1 MKCPDC
7 GYEIT
12 EGYLYCEK
20 CGREIQ
26 IVPVFEPE
34 IENSITETLSTVAE
48 EIEGNSSLKEEKKP
62 EAENVPR
69 EPAPAGNGKGR
80 KKKSS
85 VLYGGGGKSYLLPSL
100 TTFIAVTIAAA
111 FAVVYL
117 YHRYSVN
124 YQIEQARYYAQ
135 MEDYEK
141 AVEYLENARQLKA
154 DSAEIVLME
163 SNYYYHMGD
172 KQEAADLLLRL
183 LGRGQL
189 TDEEKARVYESLIT
203 IYDEEARYE
212 EINALLIGCGDDTII
227 NHYQQYMA
235 MEPEFG
241 YISGSYDEV
250 ITLKISANTT
260 GNIYYTLDGSE
271 PDTASQVYT
280 APLFLETGE
289 YQVAAV
295 FVNEYGI
302 KSETARNWYVI
313 NLTAPDP
320 PELLLYSGEFHQ
332 PTKIEVVVPEGG
344 TVYYTMDGSDPSA
357 DSLKYTEPVAMP
369 LGRTNFKFVTI
380 SDEGVASDVVSRS
393 FNFTLETD
401 ITVQSAINSVVTAL
415 YNREVL
421 TDLQGHSHG
430 IMGKYVFKYN
440 TIVEIPNLGYY
451 YILNEY
457 IESET
462 GVQTKTEHLYAVEVY
477 TGAPNRLIFD
487 ENGQPGLIS
496 LQ

>member
-1 MKCPDC
+1 
-7 GYEIT
+7 
-12 EGYLYCEK
+12 
-20 CGREIQ
+20 
-26 IVPVFEPE
+26 
-34 IENSITETLSTVAE
+34 
-48 EIEGNSSLKEEKKP
+48 
-62 EAENVPR
+62 
-69 EPAPAGNGKGR
+69 
-80 KKKSS
+80 
-85 VLYGGGGKSYLLPSL
+85 
-100 TTFIAVTIAAA
+100 
-111 FAVVYL
+111 
-117 YHRYSVN
+117 
-124 YQIEQARYYAQ
+124 
-135 MEDYEK
+135 
-141 AVEYLENARQLKA
+141 
-154 DSAEIVLME
+154 
-163 SNYYYHMGD
+163 
-172 KQEAADLLLRL
+172 
-183 LGRGQL
+183 
-189 TDEEKARVYESLIT
+189 
-203 IYDEEARYE
+203 
-212 EINALLIGCGDDTII
+212 
-227 NHYQQYMA
+227 QQYMA
-235 MEPEFG
+235 MAPEFG

-271 PDTASQVYT
+271 PDTTSQVYT

-313 NLTAPDP
+313 NLTAPEP
-320 PELLLYSGEFHQ
+320 PELLLYSGEYHQ
-332 PTKIEVVVPEGG
+332 PTKIEVIVPEGG
-344 TVYYTMDGSDPSA
+344 TVYYTMDGSNPSA

-401 ITVQSAINSVVTAL
+401 VTVQSAVNSVMTAL

-421 TDLQGHSHG
+421 TDLQGHSPG

-440 TIVEIPNLGYY
+440 TIVEIPDLGYY

-487 ENGQPGLIS
+487 ENGQAGLIS

>member
-1 MKCPDC
+1 MKCPNC
-7 GYEIT
+7 GYEIA

-20 CGREIQ
+20 CGMEIQ

-48 EIEGNSSLKEEKKP
+48 EIEGNGSLKEENADELKT
-62 EAENVPR
+62 
-69 EPAPAGNGKGR
+69 PAPPESGKGR
-80 KKKSS
+80 KKKPF
-85 VLYGGGGKSYLLPSL
+85 LPHGDRGKGYLMRSL
-100 TTFIAVTIAAA
+100 TTFIAVTVAAA

-124 YQIEQARYYAQ
+124 YQIERARYYAQ
-135 MEDYEK
+135 AKDYEK
-141 AVEYLENARQLKA
+141 AVEYLENARQLKE
-154 DSAEIVLME
+154 DNAEIVLME
-163 SNYYYHMGD
+163 SNYYYHMGE
-172 KQEAADLLLRL
+172 KQAAAELLERL
-183 LGRGQL
+183 VERGQL
-189 TDEEKARVYESLIT
+189 TDEDKAKAYESLIA

-212 EINALLIGCGDDTII
+212 EINTLLKNSGDDSII
-227 NHYQQYMA
+227 NHFQQYMA
-235 MEPEFG
+235 MAPEFG

-271 PDTASQVYT
+271 PDTDSQVYT

-320 PELLLYSGEFHQ
+320 PEVLLYSGEYHQ
-332 PTKIEVVVPEGG
+332 PVKIEVIVPEGG
-344 TVYYTMDGSDPSA
+344 TVYYTTDGSNPSA

-369 LGRTNFKFVTI
+369 LGRTNFKFITI

-401 ITVQSAINSVVTAL
+401 VTVQKAVNSVVTAL

-440 TIVEIPNLGYY
+440 TIVEIPDLGYY

-477 TGAPNRLIFD
+477 TGMPNRLIFD
-487 ENGQPGLIS
+487 ENGQVGLIP